1 MTRVDTVESTD
12 SGQTIRMAGCWL
24 AEFSCIA
31 WPWVKP
37 TTEECSCD
45 RGLLGCIHQAVLRGT
60 WADVASNEKFFM
72 EPLQNTALQ
81 MKNLTVARYNLAKFP
96 ALVNMLCPSSS
107 NPGRHALRFRN
118 THWHG
123 HAQQFGEVGNQ
134 SRPNLNFFFPSLSVS
149 GEVNAVTL
157 CDFQDLR
164 KGHSHWLWNQ
174 RREIVFNG
182 GEWPQAYLK
191 NPWQSQS
198 TALLIKR
205 LLLPLPQSATPSSQT
220 VGPFLSSW

>member
-1 MTRVDTVESTD
+1 
-12 SGQTIRMAGCWL
+12 MAACWL

-72 EPLQNTALQ
+72 EPLENTALQ

-96 ALVNMLCPSSS
+96 ALVNMLCPSSP

-134 SRPNLNFFFPSLSVS
+134 SRPNLIFFFPSSVS
-149 GEVNAVTL
+149 VARSMRICVRATATDSSGTSGGKLFSMVA
-157 CDFQDLR
+157 
-164 KGHSHWLWNQ
+164 
-174 RREIVFNG
+174 NG
-182 GEWPQAYLK
+182 CRP
-191 NPWQSQS
+191 
-198 TALLIKR
+198 T
-205 LLLPLPQSATPSSQT
+205 T
-220 VGPFLSSW
+220 